1 MSGICPWDWFTA
13 GEDMDVSILVLWWY
27 GICDLMS
34 LQLLCWVYPGRNRS
48 ETSQWSF
55 LVKASWHAP
64 LICPLTKEKEE
75 ENWTQLRTE
84 TLFKELLNWKRVLAL
99 DAQIFD
105 SISATVSAS
114 SSSTSPNLSL
124 RHVPVQ
130 RAGWRHFSFGWSL
143 CNADAS
149 WWRLREKNSVSFI
162 VKAVLLSCLWA
173 VWFADFPG
181 LCTDLK

>member
-1 MSGICPWDWFTA
+1 
-13 GEDMDVSILVLWWY
+13 MDVSILVLWWY
-27 GICDLMS
+27 GICDLLS
-34 LQLLCWVYPGRNRS
+34 LQLCWVYPVRNCR

-105 SISATVSAS
+105 SISATVSAPS
-114 SSSTSPNLSL
+114 SSISSNLSL
-124 RHVPVQ
+124 GRVPVQ
-130 RAGWRHFSFGWSL
+130 RAGWRHFSLGWSL
-143 CNADAS
+143 CNTDAS
-149 WWRLREKNSVSFI
+149 WWRLREKNLVSFI
-162 VKAVLLSCLWA
+162 VKTLESSVGCLVRSLS
-173 VWFADFPG
+173 FPG
-181 LCTDLK
+181 LCADLK